1 MTAKKYIESLLL
13 SQSVIVTIS
22 VATMYLLALINLVLA
37 KVLQKVYVLIDL
49 LIIVK
54 NLWIGMKF
62 HSDKTNL
69 LKTILSTIVSV
80 LILYQLEMIT
90 SLRHSMRML
99 IQILMAH
106 DIVTFSRV
114 TILNDLTKECKSFLE
129 RV

>member
-1 MTAKKYIESLLL
+1 
-13 SQSVIVTIS
+13 
-22 VATMYLLALINLVLA
+22 
-37 KVLQKVYVLIDL
+37 
-49 LIIVK
+49 
-54 NLWIGMKF
+54 MKF

>member
-1 MTAKKYIESLLL
+1 MTVKKYIESLLL